1 MAVNSKFI
9 FEQYRR
15 YYQALRP
22 VMSRASTRS
31 YTTLIFSLLAIS
43 LFGWYAIRPTV
54 RTILFLRR
62 EIADKTMLDQR
73 LEEKI
78 TALIEA
84 QAAYE
89 GVQPRLSLIP
99 QALPETPE
107 VIDVVIQIR
116 NLALASGA
124 SVSAIQVSTVP
135 ILGPGARLP
144 TPSPA
149 THSQPPPTDN
159 NETSG
164 EQTTSNEGTKDQLN
178 FPLTTM
184 VAGPY
189 PVVKSFLEGVM
200 NMRRLVGIETLTLA
214 PVKEESPSST
224 PSGMILRLVL
234 NLNTYYLGN

>member
-1 MAVNSKFI
+1 MAINSKLI
-9 FEQYRR
+9 FEQSRR
-15 YYQALRP
+15 YYQALQP

-31 YTTLIFSLLAIS
+31 YTTLILSLLAIS

-62 EIADKTMLDQR
+62 EIADKTTLNQR
-73 LEEKI
+73 MEEKI

-84 QAAYE
+84 QAVYE
-89 GVQPRLSLIP
+89 DVQPRLSLIP

-107 VIDVVIQIR
+107 VMDAVIQIR
-116 NLALASGA
+116 NFALVSGA

-135 ILGPGARLP
+135 ILGSGARVP

-149 THSQPPPTDN
+149 THSQEPLTDN
-159 NETSG
+159 DEASSKP
-164 EQTTSNEGTKDQLN
+164 TTSNEGGKNQLS
-178 FPLTTM
+178 FPLTAT

-189 PVVKSFLEGVM
+189 PVVKSFLEGIL

-214 PVKEESPSST
+214 PVKEESPSGTS
-224 PSGMILRLVL
+224 SGMILRLVL
-234 NLNTYYLGN
+234 NLNTHYSGN